1 MAIDSKMSKI
11 KVFNDPIYG
20 LITFPSE
27 LIYELIDHRFFQR
40 LRRIS
45 QVGLSSLVYPGAVH
59 TRFHHSMGV
68 AHLCSELILN
78 LRLKGVDIS
87 DEEYEATCAAALLHD
102 IGHGPFSHA
111 LEKKI
116 LPISHEEITL
126 KMMHLLDAEFEGK
139 LKLAIQIFQNK
150 YERPFLYQMLSS
162 QLDVDRMDYLSRD
175 SYYSGVVEGVIGYDR
190 IVKMMTVHNGHLVVE
205 AKGRYSV
212 DKFFMSRHLMYRQV
226 YLHKTAIS
234 AESMLVSFFNEYQET
249 VKDPK
254 SILDKLILSG
264 DSQSDDSLEEFALLD
279 DNDIIMLLKNHVA
292 DKNFICRYMATGI
305 LNRRLLRTVFNEH
318 PISGDFIASL
328 RHNAENLLK
337 ISPTEASKTVIVGM
351 DSHQVYDNTAPIMIL
366 KRDGRAEKY
375 LPMIEIAPTG
385 TYSHTNYISYP
396 KELKI

>member
-1 MAIDSKMSKI
+1 MSKI

-139 LKLAIQIFQNK
+139 LKLTIQIFQNK

-175 SYYSGVVEGVIGYDR
+175 SYYSGVVEGCLLYTSPSPRDR
-190 IVKMMTVHNGHLVVE
+190 T
-205 AKGRYSV
+205 R
-212 DKFFMSRHLMYRQV
+212 SRMPS
-226 YLHKTAIS
+226 S
-234 AESMLVSFFNEYQET
+234 A
-249 VKDPK
+249 
-254 SILDKLILSG
+254 
-264 DSQSDDSLEEFALLD
+264 
-279 DNDIIMLLKNHVA
+279 
-292 DKNFICRYMATGI
+292 
-305 LNRRLLRTVFNEH
+305 
-318 PISGDFIASL
+318 
-328 RHNAENLLK
+328 
-337 ISPTEASKTVIVGM
+337 
-351 DSHQVYDNTAPIMIL
+351 
-366 KRDGRAEKY
+366 
-375 LPMIEIAPTG
+375 
-385 TYSHTNYISYP
+385 
-396 KELKI
+396 

>member
-1 MAIDSKMSKI
+1 MSKI

-59 TRFHHSMGV
+59 TRFHHSLGV
-68 AHLCSELILN
+68 AHLCSELIQN
-78 LRLKGVDIS
+78 LRIKGVDIS

-126 KMMHLLDAEFEGK
+126 KMMHLLDVEFEGR
-139 LKLAIQIFQNK
+139 LKLSIQIFQNK

-190 IVKMMTVHNGHLVVE
+190 IVKMMNVQNGHLVVE

-234 AESMLVSFFNEYQET
+234 AESMLVSFFNEYQEKLE
-249 VKDPK
+249 VPK
-254 SILDKLILSG
+254 STLDRLIQSG
-264 DSQSDDSLEEFALLD
+264 DSISDDSLEEFARLD
-279 DNDIIMLLKNHVA
+279 DNDIIMLLKTHVT
-292 DKNFICRYMATGI
+292 DTNFICRYMSTGI
-305 LNRRLLRTVFNEH
+305 LNRRLLRTVFSEH
-318 PISGDFIASL
+318 EISGDFIKTL
-328 RHNAENLLK
+328 RHKSEILLK
-337 ISPTEASKTVIVGM
+337 VSPTEASKTVILGM
-351 DSHQVYDNTAPIMIL
+351 DSHKVYDNTAPIMIL
-366 KRDGRAEKY
+366 TRDGHAEKY
-375 LPMIEIAPTG
+375 VPMIEIASTR

-396 KELKI
+396 KEIKI